1 MPRESP
7 YSIVLSPGERAY
19 LEKLSRRYTAPYN
32 LVVRAKVI
40 LLAAEGVDNETIG
53 RRLDLPRQI
62 VSKWRKRFY
71 RERIDGLEDRER
83 SGRPSGCPP

>member
-7 YSIVLSPGERAY
+7 NSIVLSAREKTY
-19 LEKLSRRYTAPYN
+19 LERLARKYTAPYN

-40 LLAAEGVDNETIG
+40 LLAAEGLDNETIG
-53 RRLDLPRQI
+53 QRLDLPRQI

-71 RERIDGLEDRER
+71 RERIAGLEDRER
-83 SGRPSGCPP
+83 PGRPCGFPP